1 MLAVAK
7 THKGKGVEVGEFPHP
22 SCGDHE
28 AIIEVH
34 AAGICGSDLHVYE
47 SLAGYEWIQLPV
59 ILGHEFAGKVVEIG
73 KRVSRFKI
81 GDRVAGEPA
90 VQCQQ
95 CYFCRTGR
103 PNICEHRITYGLA
116 RNGAFARFIAYPEQ
130 ALFRLPDSIG
140 FEEGACLEPL
150 GVALHALE
158 NSRFQP
164 GDSAMILGPGPIG
177 LFLAQILAVSG
188 AYKTFLVG
196 LETDRARLEMGV
208 RLASA
213 EILHSED
220 KSLPEKVR
228 AQTGGLGPDIVFDCS
243 GSAIA
248 GGQAIQ
254 LVRAG
259 GQVVWVSIFQEKVS
273 LDGNTL
279 VRKEV
284 DLQAS
289 RSRVPQTWFRAMRFL
304 EGKRVRALDLITHR
318 VPLDQAPGLFEILL
332 RREGI
337 KGLIL
342 PHSES

>member
-28 AIIEVH
+28 ATIEVH

-81 GDRVAGEPA
+81 GDRVTAEPA
-90 VQCQQ
+90 VQCQH
-95 CYFCRTGR
+95 CFFCRIGR
-103 PNICEHRITYGLA
+103 PNICENRITYGLA
-116 RNGAFARFIAYPEQ
+116 RNGAFARFIAYPEH

-164 GDSAMILGPGPIG
+164 GDSVMILGPGPIG

-188 AYKTFLVG
+188 AHKTFLVG
-196 LETDRARLEMGV
+196 LAADRARLEMGV

-304 EGKRVRALDLITHR
+304 EGKRVRALDLVTHR
-318 VPLDQAPGLFEILL
+318 VGLDRAPALFETLL

-342 PHSES
+342 PSP